1 MENDIEKEYNNERK
15 DRELFLFDKGFTEM
29 PYNEKNEKA
38 EQNDKKLKRE
48 NINWFTVYLVLFK
61 NTLNSRNLV
70 PKEELKL
77 RLNIIRK
84 YLPPYYNCQ
93 KNLENSNTNSI
104 LKKFTYHLYSKNNL
118 LKKLIDK
125 KNEKKFSFN
134 EEENE
139 EEDESKSNIEN
150 NNKGFERRKSRTKTE
165 KFAFSKLNLFFL
177 NDKKQSHRK
186 SVNFLN
192 PPLQIV
198 QEYNNIKNFSES
210 KRRTLKRSSFKSNEK
225 LFDNRKIF
233 YTPKKDKKKNNLKFT
248 EIEKNV
254 KFKFD
259 NKYNDIKKNLEN
271 NNKDIIIR
279 TPNDTEYPLV
289 LTEKRIIS
297 NSNQTYFFDFL
308 NKLNEETKME
318 KVNTYKKEVNSQ
330 ILKFNEMYIDT
341 KMDDFSQ
348 DTLFNDLKNTCDMFI
363 NKFNFDNQEEK
374 NLGDLDKFL

>member
-1 MENDIEKEYNNERK
+1 M
-15 DRELFLFDKGFTEM
+15 
-29 PYNEKNEKA
+29 
-38 EQNDKKLKRE
+38 
-48 NINWFTVYLVLFK
+48 
-61 NTLNSRNLV
+61 
-70 PKEELKL
+70 
-77 RLNIIRK
+77 
-84 YLPPYYNCQ
+84 
-93 KNLENSNTNSI
+93 
-104 LKKFTYHLYSKNNL
+104 
-118 LKKLIDK
+118 
-125 KNEKKFSFN
+125 
-134 EEENE
+134 
-139 EEDESKSNIEN
+139 
-150 NNKGFERRKSRTKTE
+150 
-165 KFAFSKLNLFFL
+165 
-177 NDKKQSHRK
+177 
-186 SVNFLN
+186 
-192 PPLQIV
+192 

>member
-1 MENDIEKEYNNERK
+1 MEYDIEKEYNNERK

-29 PYNEKNEKA
+29 PYNEQKENT
-38 EQNDKKLKRE
+38 DKKDNKLKKG
-48 NINWFTVYLVLFK
+48 NINWFTVYLALFK
-61 NTLNSRNLV
+61 NTLNSKNLV

-104 LKKFTYHLYSKNNL
+104 LKKFTYHLYSNNNL
-118 LKKLIDK
+118 MKKLVEK

-139 EEDESKSNIEN
+139 EEDESKSKEEN
-150 NNKGFERRKSRTKTE
+150 NQNFERRKTKTKTE
-165 KFAFSKLNLFFL
+165 KFSFSKLNLLFL
-177 NDKKQSHRK
+177 NDKKQSLRK
-186 SVNFLN
+186 SINFLN
-192 PPLQIV
+192 KPLKIID
-198 QEYNNIKNFSES
+198 EYNIKNFSPA
-210 KRRTLKRSSFKSNEK
+210 KRSNLRRSSFKSNEK
-225 LFDNRKIF
+225 FFDNKKIF
-233 YTPKKDKKKNNLKFT
+233 NSSKKVKKKNNLKFA

-259 NKYNDIKKNLEN
+259 NKYNDIKKNFEN

-279 TPNDTEYPLV
+279 TPNDTEYPLI
-289 LTEKRIIS
+289 LTEKRMIN

-318 KVNTYKKEVNSQ
+318 KINTYKKEVTSQ
-330 ILKFNEMYIDT
+330 ILKFNEMYFDT